1 MKKLITLAL
10 LAFLTFNSQ
19 SVNAQSILL
28 VNGKATQ
35 VTLTGDQIQSI
46 VQTKIENY
54 MKSFDQAPS
63 DNFLKAQIRLDK
75 TNNNTVPTSEAQ
87 ASLGILQED
96 ITVLSS
102 DRPYRDLKQE

>member
-1 MKKLITLAL
+1 MKKLMSLAL

-19 SVNAQSILL
+19 SVLAQTVLL
-28 VNGKATQ
+28 VNGKAAQ

-46 VQTKIENY
+46 VQHKIDDY

-63 DNFLKAQIRLDK
+63 DNFLKADIRLDNRNK
-75 TNNNTVPTSEAQ
+75 YLPTSEAQ

-102 DRPYRDLKQE
+102 DRPYQVLKEE

>member
-1 MKKLITLAL
+1 MKKLMSLAL

-19 SVNAQSILL
+19 SVLAQTVLL

-35 VTLTGDQIQSI
+35 VTITGDQIQSI
-46 VQTKIENY
+46 VQHKIEDY
-54 MKSFDQAPS
+54 MKSFGQAPS
-63 DNFLKAQIRLDK
+63 DNFLKADIRLDN
-75 TNNNTVPTSEAQ
+75 TNKYLPTSAAQ

-102 DRPYRDLKQE
+102 DRPYRDLKEE